1 MVGRYGSLELPR
13 DDMEYNLLMADLTLS
28 EAATRFAANIKDSR
42 QAVLAELSR
51 FVHWYGPDHRLE
63 RLRGHDVSLYADVLG
78 PANPETS
85 KRADHIRNFLAYCKK
100 EGLLESNLGPH
111 LRLRKGGNK
120 AGGSGGGPAAG
131 TVELTKDGVDALTS
145 ELESLG
151 QQRISVR
158 KEIGLAM
165 LDKDFRENSPLD
177 AAKDKQGHIEARI
190 REVEAML
197 KRAVVVDGAVL
208 SGRVRVGAAVKV
220 KNLGSGAV
228 TRYLIVG
235 PTEANAA
242 EGKISSVSPVGKAL
256 LDHTAGDEVEISVP
270 SGTLRFKVEA
280 IEG

>member
-1 MVGRYGSLELPR
+1 
-13 DDMEYNLLMADLTLS
+13 MADVTLA
-28 EAATRFAANIKDSR
+28 EAAARFAETIKDSSR
-42 QAVLAELSR
+42 QSALAELNR
-51 FVHWYGPDHRLE
+51 FTHWYGPDHRLQ

-78 PANPETS
+78 PATPEAS
-85 KRADHIRNFLAYCKK
+85 KRADHIRAFLAFLKK

-111 LRLRKGGNK
+111 LRLRKRGTR
-120 AGGSGGGPAAG
+120 ASMGGSSGSAAG
-131 TVELTKDGVDALTS
+131 MVELTQEGVDALKA

-151 QQRISVR
+151 QQRLDVR
-158 KEIGLAM
+158 KEIGRAM

-197 KRAVVVDGAVL
+197 KRAVVVDSSTLA
-208 SGRVRVGAAVKV
+208 SRVRVGATVQV
-220 KNLGSGAV
+220 KNLGNGAV

-242 EGKISSVSPVGKAL
+242 EGKISSVSPVGRAL
-256 LDHTAGDEVEISVP
+256 LDRSAGEEVEVSVP
-270 SGTLRFKVEA
+270 SGVVRFKVEA